1 MRITASK
8 AKKFQEVLR
17 LVHPKVADLGRLV
30 VSRTSSAT
38 SMTSFALRV
47 VTLLQR
53 LADANPEEADQI
65 IDQQRNSVLQ
75 VADWAAATGN
85 EWKPFMTLDE
95 LYRQAEMW
103 HDSFTPE
110 EDDDY
115 VTDDE
120 IEMDFDDG
128 WYIVRLKPENAKA
141 EGNLMG
147 HCVGG
152 YEADIANGSKIV
164 YSLRDP
170 NNRPHVTFNTYFELD
185 EEAIAQDAEAMAD
198 QHYADMQEELLP
210 QLLENAG
217 DEAEYEAENEFDT
230 YNRPTDYDFRD
241 ENDEPDEELYERAR
255 EKFVKQKRERA
266 EEAAQK
272 EFEENWS
279 YRGRAEW
286 IETRKWELSHQDKAD
301 YMAEKMEQIQGKE
314 DNPPINRYRKYLRD
328 FVNSQMKGVDIK
340 EVKGRLR
347 DVDEMIELLLANPER
362 NAHWLTSGD
371 VREAD
376 LAPYF
381 EMQISDPKPLPY
393 NVTGRV
399 MLYAVKMM
407 DKTDDPRYR
416 QYVLAALN
424 MPGGGKA
431 VKTISSGGFDPI
443 MKLGEDG
450 MRWMMKTLQEATSD
464 EEVRDLFSDSSGW
477 PRHMLRK
484 KDLSEVTQEKL
495 RRLMTEKQQRF
506 ERESPDGDPS
516 KNKEFMD
523 DYSISTVE
531 FMVRNIDSRIL
542 RGGQIDQDALRRFR
556 DILALLRRREE
567 WLLESVDK
575 HDNWYLYGSQK
586 LGWLSST
593 SSRLFEEVL
602 AKIYYYADR
611 DVFLQVASEMP
622 QQLRKHIR
630 GQFNNA
636 HPQMN
641 AMYQNLAVPIKENQY
656 MLGEERQESEKTR
669 RGKRPEDL
677 TVPNDSMLFEKAITR
692 DLDAAE
698 QMRPKPVPEQPRLD
712 FASRRSVLRLAS
724 LLEEVMPEAADFL
737 ERKALSEV

>member
-17 LVHPKVADLGRLV
+17 MVHPKVADLGRLV

-38 SMTSFALRV
+38 SMTSLALRV
-47 VTLLQR
+47 MTLLQR

-115 VTDDE
+115 VAEDP
-120 IEMDFDDG
+120 IEMDFADG
-128 WYIVRLKPENAKA
+128 WYIVRLLAENAEA

-185 EEAIAQDAEAMAD
+185 EEAIAQDAEAGAD
-198 QHYADMQEELLP
+198 QHFKDMQEELLP
-210 QLLENAG
+210 QILENAG
-217 DEAEYEAENEFDT
+217 DEAEYEAENEFET
-230 YNRPTDYDFRD
+230 YNHPNDSEFED
-241 ENDEPDEELYERAR
+241 ENGEPDEELYERAR
-255 EKFVKQKRERA
+255 RKFIQKKRDRA
-266 EEAAQK
+266 EEVAK
-272 EFEENWS
+272 KDFEDEWS
-279 YRGRAEW
+279 YRGRQEW
-286 IETRKWELSHQDKAD
+286 IETKKWELSHYEKAD

-328 FVNSQMKGVDIK
+328 FVNRHMRHVDID

-347 DVDEMIELLLANPER
+347 DVDEMIELLIANPER

-371 VREAD
+371 VREQD
-376 LAPYF
+376 IAPYF
-381 EMQISDPKPLPY
+381 EMQISTPQDLPAS
-393 NVTGRV
+393 VMGRI

-407 DKTDDPRYR
+407 ERTEDPRYR

-424 MPGGGKA
+424 MPNGSKA
-431 VKTISSGGFDPI
+431 VRTISSGGYDPI
-443 MKLGEDG
+443 MKLGEEG
-450 MRWMMKTLQEATSD
+450 MRWVAQRLRDATTE
-464 EEVRDLFSDSSGW
+464 EEVIDLLGDSSKW
-477 PRHMLRK
+477 PKHMLRK
-484 KDLSEVTQEKL
+484 KEWSEATQEKL
-495 RRLMTEKQQRF
+495 RRLLLEKQQRF
-506 ERESPDGDPS
+506 EDETADGDPS
-516 KNKEFMD
+516 TNKEFME
-523 DYSISTVE
+523 DYTAPTVE

-542 RGGQIDQDALRRFR
+542 RGGQIDSEALQRFR
-556 DILALLRRREE
+556 DLLALLRRREE
-567 WLLESVDK
+567 WVLNSVEQK
-575 HDNWYLYGSQK
+575 DNWFMYWSKQ
-586 LGWLSST
+586 LGWLSSST
-593 SSRLFEEVL
+593 PRLFEEVL
-602 AKIYYYADR
+602 AKIYHADR

-622 QQLRKHIR
+622 RQLMTHIR
-630 GQFNNA
+630 RDFANA

-641 AMYQNLAVPIKENQY
+641 SMYQALAVPVKENQY
-656 MLGEERQESEKTR
+656 MFGEERLESDRAR

-677 TVPNDSMLFEKAITR
+677 IAYPSNDLFEDAITR

-698 QMRPKPVPEQPRLD
+698 GMRPKPVPEQPQLD
-712 FASRRSVLRLAS
+712 FAARRSVLKLAS
-724 LLEEVMPEAADFL
+724 LLEEVMPQAADFL